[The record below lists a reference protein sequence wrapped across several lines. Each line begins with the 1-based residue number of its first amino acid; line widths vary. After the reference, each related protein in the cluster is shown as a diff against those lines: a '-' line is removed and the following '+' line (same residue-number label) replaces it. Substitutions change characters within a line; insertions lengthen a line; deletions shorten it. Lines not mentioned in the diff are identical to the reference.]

1 MLFLFVLSF
10 LICFSVKAS
19 TTNSVPISIMYLAD
33 IGSAYMTY
41 DAFMGRTYYAY
52 HSSDLK
58 TWRLDVGYPYT
69 ADQNETVRDG
79 LPKNVYGDT
88 AFFKVLEVTP

>member
-1 MLFLFVLSF
+1 MA
-10 LICFSVKAS
+10 CFTVKAS
-19 TTNSVPISIMYLAD
+19 TTNSVPTFIFYLED
-33 IGSAYMTY
+33 EEYAYLEY
-41 DAFMGRTYYAY
+41 DAVAGRTYYAY
-52 HSSDLK
+52 YSSDLK
-58 TWRLDVGYPYT
+58 TWKLDVGYPYT